1 MLEIGFCSCSDSMAA
16 SGRVVEDCVGDAA
29 DRQLDA
35 GDVPILPTVAE
46 DDTALGALGLFNAW
60 AGDCC

>member
-1 MLEIGFCSCSDSMAA
+1 MAA
-16 SGRVVEDCVGDAA
+16 FGRVVEDCVGDAD
-29 DRQLDA
+29 DRRVDA